1 MALNALMSLGGAE
14 LWLLGKL
21 AVRSGFWGNWQFGQ
35 EKWYF
40 RKLMGNFNL

>member
-21 AVRSGFWGNWQFGQ
+21 AEVAGLGEIGNLGKKNGIL
-35 EKWYF
+35 E
-40 RKLMGNFNL
+40 N